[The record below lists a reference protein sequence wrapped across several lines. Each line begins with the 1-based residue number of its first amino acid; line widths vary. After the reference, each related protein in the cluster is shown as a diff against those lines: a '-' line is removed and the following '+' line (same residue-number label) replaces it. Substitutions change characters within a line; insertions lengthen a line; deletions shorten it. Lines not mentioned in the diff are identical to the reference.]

1 MTSGQWQGII
11 GLIIFIA
18 ILAVW
23 VVVIRR
29 KHKGK

>member
-1 MTSGQWQGII
+1 MTSEQWQGII
-11 GLIIFIA
+11 GLM
-18 ILAVW
+18 ILVALFVAL